1 MSHFL
6 DRRSAA
12 GLALALLIVL
22 LSNGQGKAQPGSSL
36 YIDATIVDEA
46 GKPVFQANLTLEN
59 LTYNLR
65 RSGVSNNEGR
75 FSFERLR
82 GGAYTLR
89 VVASGFKDQSQT
101 IELFDDPRQV
111 RIVLSRTDQEK
122 SQQATPSEQAVVAAS
137 TLRAP
142 GKARKE
148 YERGAQAQGRADYP
162 TAHKHADKAIKL
174 YPEFADAYA
183 LNGLVYLQEQ
193 KLEHAEA
200 AFEKALSIEPQLP
213 EGLLGLGRLRNY
225 QSRFADAED
234 YLLQAAKGSPGAWQI
249 NSELGR
255 TYFGLRK
262 NAEAERYLRHAR
274 AVNPPSPSVYLMLA
288 QVLLLLDRPLE
299 AVPEMEAYLRLAPES
314 PTADRVR
321 DAIRRIKATQA
332 QPAVAKDPLVPSSHG
347 RRPGG

>member
-1 MSHFL
+1 MTMSHVL
-6 DRRSAA
+6 DRRSTAW
-12 GLALALLIVL
+12 LASALLICF
-22 LSNGQGKAQPGSSL
+22 LSNGQGKAQPSYSL

-46 GKPVFQANLTLEN
+46 GRPVFQANLTLEN

-65 RSGVSNNEGR
+65 RSGFTNNEGR

-89 VVASGFKDQSQT
+89 VAASGFEDHSET

-111 RIVLSRTDQEK
+111 RIVLSRTEGEK
-122 SQQATPSEQAVVAAS
+122 SQQGTPSGQAVVAAS

-142 GKARKE
+142 AKARKE
-148 YERGAQAQGRADYP
+148 YERAAQAQGRADYP
-162 TAHKHADKAIKL
+162 MAHEHADKAIKV

-193 KLEHAEA
+193 KLDLAQA

-213 EGLLGLGRLRNY
+213 EGLLGFGRLRNY
-225 QSRFADAED
+225 QSRFADAEG
-234 YLLQAAKGSPGAWQI
+234 YLLQAAKGSPGAWEI
-249 NSELGR
+249 NCELGR
-255 TYFGLRK
+255 TYLGLGK
-262 NAEAERYLRHAR
+262 NAEAERYLRQAR
-274 AVNPPSPSVYLMLA
+274 AVDPPSPSVHLLLA

-299 AVPEMEAYLRLAPES
+299 ALPEMEAYLRLAPEG

-321 DAIRRIKATQA
+321 DVIRRIRAS
-332 QPAVAKDPLVPSSHG
+332 QPG
-347 RRPGG
+347 

>member
-1 MSHFL
+1 
-6 DRRSAA
+6 
-12 GLALALLIVL
+12 
-22 LSNGQGKAQPGSSL
+22 
-36 YIDATIVDEA
+36 
-46 GKPVFQANLTLEN
+46 
-59 LTYNLR
+59 
-65 RSGVSNNEGR
+65 
-75 FSFERLR
+75 
-82 GGAYTLR
+82 
-89 VVASGFKDQSQT
+89 
-101 IELFDDPRQV
+101 V

-142 GKARKE
+142 AKARKE

-193 KLEHAEA
+193 KLEQAEA